1 MKKSVK
7 TGVVAT
13 RTRNGFREV
22 LLVSTKKNRWGL
34 PKGNLIPRLGK
45 KRTALEEAY
54 EEAGVLGEIR
64 NSRRVRLERSR
75 WTLDLYVMR
84 VAKQLLADLE
94 LEVLL
99 ITLGDLGMLVCQP
112 GSKPFHIPTLAR
124 EVFDVSG
131 AGDTVI
137 GTYTLAVAAGA
148 DPIEAAM
155 LANHAAGV
163 VVGKLGTATVT
174 PKELLASI

>member
-34 PKGNLIPRLGK
+34 PKGNLIPQLGK

-84 VAKQLLADLE
+84 VAKQLRYWPEKGRRTRRWVPIHQLDEWLRRRDLVKGVQQLAK
-94 LEVLL
+94 
-99 ITLGDLGMLVCQP
+99 
-112 GSKPFHIPTLAR
+112 SAR
-124 EVFDVSG
+124 Q
-131 AGDTVI
+131 
-137 GTYTLAVAAGA
+137 
-148 DPIEAAM
+148 
-155 LANHAAGV
+155 
-163 VVGKLGTATVT
+163 TA
-174 PKELLASI
+174 

>member
-1 MKKSVK
+1 MKKLVK

-64 NSRRVRLERSR
+64 TSRRVRLERSR

-84 VAKQLLADLE
+84 VAKQLRYWPEKGRRTRRWVPIHQLDEWLRRRDLVKGVQQLA
-94 LEVLL
+94 
-99 ITLGDLGMLVCQP
+99 
-112 GSKPFHIPTLAR
+112 KPAR
-124 EVFDVSG
+124 Q
-131 AGDTVI
+131 
-137 GTYTLAVAAGA
+137 
-148 DPIEAAM
+148 
-155 LANHAAGV
+155 
-163 VVGKLGTATVT
+163 TA
-174 PKELLASI
+174 

>member
-84 VAKQLLADLE
+84 VAKQLRYWPEKGRRTRRGGPIHQLDEWLRRRDLVKGVQQLAKSA
-94 LEVLL
+94 
-99 ITLGDLGMLVCQP
+99 CQ
-112 GSKPFHIPTLAR
+112 
-124 EVFDVSG
+124 
-131 AGDTVI
+131 
-137 GTYTLAVAAGA
+137 
-148 DPIEAAM
+148 
-155 LANHAAGV
+155 
-163 VVGKLGTATVT
+163 T
-174 PKELLASI
+174 P

>member
-13 RTRNGFREV
+13 RTRNGLREV

-54 EEAGVLGEIR
+54 EEAGVLGEIC
-64 NSRRVRLERSR
+64 NIPRVRLERSR

-84 VAKQLLADLE
+84 VVKQLRRWPEKAQRTRRWVPVHQLDEWLSRRDL
-94 LEVLL
+94 VKS
-99 ITLGDLGMLVCQP
+99 VQ
-112 GSKPFHIPTLAR
+112 KLAR
-124 EVFDVSG
+124 PASQ
-131 AGDTVI
+131 
-137 GTYTLAVAAGA
+137 LA
-148 DPIEAAM
+148 
-155 LANHAAGV
+155 
-163 VVGKLGTATVT
+163 
-174 PKELLASI
+174 

>member
-75 WTLDLYVMR
+75 WTLDLYAMR
-84 VAKQLLADLE
+84 VAKQLRYWPEKGRRTRRWVPIHQLDEWLRRRDLVKGVQQLAK
-94 LEVLL
+94 
-99 ITLGDLGMLVCQP
+99 
-112 GSKPFHIPTLAR
+112 SAR
-124 EVFDVSG
+124 Q
-131 AGDTVI
+131 
-137 GTYTLAVAAGA
+137 
-148 DPIEAAM
+148 
-155 LANHAAGV
+155 
-163 VVGKLGTATVT
+163 TA
-174 PKELLASI
+174 

>member
-54 EEAGVLGEIR
+54 EEAGVLGEIC
-64 NSRRVRLERSR
+64 NIPRVRLGRSR

-84 VAKQLLADLE
+84 VVKQLRRWPEKAQRTRRWVPVHQLDEWLSRRDL
-94 LEVLL
+94 VKS
-99 ITLGDLGMLVCQP
+99 VQ
-112 GSKPFHIPTLAR
+112 KLAR
-124 EVFDVSG
+124 PASQ
-131 AGDTVI
+131 
-137 GTYTLAVAAGA
+137 LA
-148 DPIEAAM
+148 
-155 LANHAAGV
+155 
-163 VVGKLGTATVT
+163 
-174 PKELLASI
+174 